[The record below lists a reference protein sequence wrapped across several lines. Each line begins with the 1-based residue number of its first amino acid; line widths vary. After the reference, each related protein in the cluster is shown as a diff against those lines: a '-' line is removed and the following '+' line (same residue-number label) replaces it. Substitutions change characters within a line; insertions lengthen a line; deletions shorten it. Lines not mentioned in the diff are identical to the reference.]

1 MRVRKRVTLE
11 PKLEEMAGEMSP
23 DQCRELA
30 AMLRRFVHQL
40 EVKAKVLAG
49 DAQPKR
55 KMEISR
61 PPIRVCAL
69 N

>member
-1 MRVRKRVTLE
+1 MKKRKRVTLE
-11 PKLEEMAGEMSP
+11 PKLEVMAGEMTP
-23 DQCRELA
+23 EQCRDFA
-30 AMLRRFVHQL
+30 AQLRRFAHQL

-49 DAQPKR
+49 DARPAR

-61 PPIRVCAL
+61 PSSRVCVM